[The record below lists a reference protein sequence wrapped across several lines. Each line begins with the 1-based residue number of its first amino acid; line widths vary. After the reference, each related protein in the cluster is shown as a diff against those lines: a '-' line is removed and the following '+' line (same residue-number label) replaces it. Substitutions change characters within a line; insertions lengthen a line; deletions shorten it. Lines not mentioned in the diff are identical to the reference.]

1 MSDAFTEL
9 FRQPPE
15 GATKVAPNNFKYE
28 RSEWLLIKHLP
39 AHSEG
44 TAQVKEDRQRAASY
58 SAHFPPPVL
67 REIRYRKRTGKDG
80 LYGCPEHAKS
90 IHAFLTMCNIM

>member
-1 MSDAFTEL
+1 MPT
-9 FRQPPE
+9 
-15 GATKVAPNNFKYE
+15 
-28 RSEWLLIKHLP
+28 
-39 AHSEG
+39 HSVG
-44 TAQVKEDRQRAASY
+44 SAQVKEDRQRAASY

-90 IHAFLTMCNIM
+90 IHAFLTGLEFPITVLFQYSTYRSSTCITTQ